1 MTAPRAGWTTAI
13 RSVHDGA
20 ARRLDHC
27 HPREDRMDFEP
38 SQRCSE
44 FKERLTAF
52 MDEHVYPAEE
62 VYERQLRESG
72 DPHSQPPVME
82 ELKTRAREAGLW
94 NMFLPDPEHGAGLSN
109 SDYAP
114 LAEILGR
121 SQIAS
126 EACNCS
132 APDTGNMEVLH
143 QFGTVEQKERWL
155 TPLLDGE
162 IRSAFAMTEPDVAS
176 SDATNVAL
184 SIERDGDEYVLNGRK
199 WWITNVFH
207 PHCRILIVMGK
218 TQPDAPTY
226 TQQSQIL
233 VPLDTPGVTVLRNLP
248 VFGYID
254 QDGHGEILFE
264 DVRVPVTN
272 VISKEGDGFLIAQ
285 ARLGP
290 GRIHHCMRAIGA
302 AERALDAMCKRAVS
316 RVTFG
321 KPLATRGNILDWIA
335 ESRIEIE
342 MTRLLTLKA
351 AWMMDTVGNRHARTE
366 IAAIKVAAPNMALK
380 VVDRAIQVH
389 GGGGVSEDFG
399 LARAYA
405 HLRTLRLADGPDEV
419 HKLSIAR
426 RELAPYIPREPVAGA

>member
-1 MTAPRAGWTTAI
+1 
-13 RSVHDGA
+13 
-20 ARRLDHC
+20 
-27 HPREDRMDFEP
+27 MDFEP

-44 FKERLTAF
+44 FKKRLTAF

-72 DPHSQPPVME
+72 DPHFQPPIME
-82 ELKTRAREAGLW
+82 ELKAHAREAGLW
-94 NMFLPDPEHGAGLSN
+94 NMFLPDAEHGAGLSN

-121 SQIAS
+121 AQIAS

-143 QFGTVEQKERWL
+143 QFGTDEQKDRWL

-207 PHCRILIVMGK
+207 PNCRILIVMGK
-218 TQPDAPTY
+218 TQPQAPTY

-254 QDGHGEILFE
+254 QDGHGEISFE
-264 DVRVPVTN
+264 DVRVPASN
-272 VISKEGDGFLIAQ
+272 VISKEGDGFMIAQ

-302 AERALDAMCKRAVS
+302 AERALEQLCRRAVS

-321 KPLATRGNILDWIA
+321 QPLAMRGNIQDWIA

-342 MTRLLTLKA
+342 MARLLTLKA
-351 AWMMDTVGNRHARTE
+351 AWMMDTAGNRHARIE
-366 IAAIKVAAPNMALK
+366 ISAIKVAAPNVALK
-380 VVDRAIQVH
+380 VLDRAIQVH
-389 GGGGVSEDFG
+389 GGGGVSDDFG

-426 RELAPYIPREPVAGA
+426 RELAPYIPRESVAGAG